1 MKRLNTEAAYVRTV
15 TRLFPVV
22 TTDVPQQTYTLDP
35 QSSLYVIPFPKDART
50 KNPNLTPNE

>member
-1 MKRLNTEAAYVRTV
+1 MTAVTIGAITAAI
-15 TRLFPVV
+15 PVV
-22 TTDVPQQTYTLDP
+22 TTDVPPQTYTLDP